1 MSDQAQIDSGVHSPS
16 LSEDPIFSAVH
27 DAFQLGWSIIE
38 LKSRI
43 QIAALSTSITSSPR
57 AESTAGASSA
67 PSTATPASIT
77 GSPRAESTAGATN
90 SSQGQAS
97 QLMQNVLSTLS
108 AAKTKLLLPES
119 QQNLTELPDNAWLT
133 SLWRATFNRIV
144 ESHKGCFPVSTT
156 TGTLYNLPPHSNT
169 LSYQALVANPQTYDA
184 STMYLPY
191 LYLYPDNELDYANVG
206 IQHQQDD
213 QLTGYTLYDVA
224 RRAINCLTLLY
235 TDPNESLIPN
245 TVSDF
250 QRQLVQN
257 VTNFHK
263 LAAIVNNTTQSGQP
277 QGDPTT
283 LNQPT
288 TPQGDSVP
296 SGQPGTDKGD
306 STALPFDQQRTN
318 AIQLLSIQSVRFLET
333 WDTYARETLYV
344 SGGEEVQANEIQLVA
359 YEAGRAL
366 ASLSWGITTT
376 IVPIENALNQTLNTD
391 PSTSQDAKNDPGLQQ
406 HLEGAWLKIFDDRS
420 IASIQQQISALST
433 AMDDAFYIVHPN
445 IQRPNPNDPEER
457 TNLALPSQTIQAVT
471 FSLDYWKRAV
481 QLICNQQPDT
491 NTGTPSPGETAKPV
505 ANSTP
510 SPSGGVPKPV
520 AIPSM
525 NWQTSSNLRLTLVQQ
540 AEIWQPLLLHQQSLL
555 DFTTQYV
562 TQRILND
569 FMSEFEQAAG
579 QEIQN
584 EIRKFRTPLI
594 IGGGVILLLL
604 VSLVLLFIF
613 AQGSYQALV
622 SGFALVVGGIV
633 GFFGTVVARFR
644 SVLSPSSSGASTAQG
659 SASSISAIP
668 GLAGAALVEA
678 FQNGYKQILIEF
690 DYLNHNV
697 SITYPLVEFFI
708 LHSDQLAKKIKAGNA
723 QVDSTNWN
731 SISQRIV
738 SLIPGKNKES
748 LNKKPAN
755 EVTTEVVYL
764 IKDAYDFLTKIVWT
778 NQDRADE
785 IGRIARAAFGPIGAF
800 IGAQLSISSAQNKK
814 SSASKK

>member
-1 MSDQAQIDSGVHSPS
+1 MVDQTQVDSGVHSSS
-16 LSEDPIFSAVH
+16 LTEDPIFSAVH

-43 QIAALSTSITSSPR
+43 QIAALSTSIT
-57 AESTAGASSA
+57 
-67 PSTATPASIT
+67 
-77 GSPRAESTAGATN
+77 GSPRVGSTAGATN

-97 QLMQNVLSTLS
+97 QLLQNVLSTVS
-108 AAKTKLLLPES
+108 AAKTKLLVPES

-169 LSYQALVANPQTYDA
+169 LSYQALVANPQAYDA
-184 STMYLPY
+184 SNMYLPY
-191 LYLYPDNELDYANVG
+191 LYLYPDNELDYADVG

-213 QLTGYTLYDVA
+213 QLTSYTLYDVT

-235 TDPNESLIPN
+235 TDPIESLITT

-257 VTNFHK
+257 VTNFRK
-263 LAAIVNNTTQSGQP
+263 LAATINNTTQSGQP

-288 TPQGDSVP
+288 TPQGDNAP
-296 SGQPGTDKGD
+296 SGQPGTDKGNP
-306 STALPFDQQRTN
+306 TALPFDQQRTN
-318 AIQLLSIQSVRFLET
+318 TIQLLSIQSVRFLET

-359 YEAGRAL
+359 YEAGRAM
-366 ASLSWGITTT
+366 ASLSWGITST
-376 IVPIENALNQTLNTD
+376 IVPIENALNHTMDTD

-406 HLEGAWLKIFDDRS
+406 HLEEAWLKIFDEQS
-420 IASIQQQISALST
+420 IASNQRRISALST
-433 AMDDAFYIVHPN
+433 AMDDAYYRVHPN
-445 IQRPNPNDPEER
+445 IPHPNPNNPEER

-481 QLICNQQPDT
+481 RLICNGQPDT
-491 NTGTPSPGETAKPV
+491 NTGTPTPGGISKP
-505 ANSTP
+505 A
-510 SPSGGVPKPV
+510 

-525 NWQTSSNLRLTLVQQ
+525 SWQTSRNLRLALVQQ

-569 FMSEFEQAAG
+569 FMDAFEKATG
-579 QEIQN
+579 KEIQDQ
-584 EIRKFRTPLI
+584 IRRYRIPLI
-594 IGGGVILLLL
+594 IGGGLILLLL
-604 VSLVLLFIF
+604 GLFVLLLIV
-613 AQGSYQALV
+613 APSSSQALI
-622 SGFALVVGGIV
+622 SGFAVVVGGIV
-633 GFFGTVVARFR
+633 GFLGTIVGRLS
-644 SVLSPSSSGASTAQG
+644 SVFPATRSGATAAPE
-659 SASSISAIP
+659 SAGSISAIP
-668 GLAGAALVEA
+668 GLAGTALVNA

-708 LHSDQLAKKIKAGNA
+708 LYSDQLDKKIKADNA
-723 QVDSTNWN
+723 QVDRTKGN

-738 SLIPGKNKES
+738 SLFPGKNKES

-755 EVTTEVVYL
+755 EVTTEAVHL
-764 IKDAYDFLTKIVWT
+764 IKDAYEFLTQIAWT
-778 NQDRADE
+778 NQDRAEE

-800 IGAQLSISSAQNKK
+800 IGAQLSLSSSQNTK
-814 SSASKK
+814 SSTKKK